1 MVFFLPLPEPDLPD
15 PELPEPVLD
24 LPEEEVVFFFL
35 PVVVLLPLNLI
46 LIPKYG
52 YMAAALV
59 TTLTE
64 VINLI
69 LMRAYIRK
77 IVKFNDIK
85 EVIILLIPSIVM
97 GLILSITRIFIS
109 NIFVLILISIVIY
122 FITLFTLKIVTINE
136 LKEGFKD

>member
-1 MVFFLPLPEPDLPD
+1 MLLLKLEKKYLK
-15 PELPEPVLD
+15 
-24 LPEEEVVFFFL
+24 VVGISATIN
-35 PVVVLLPLNLI
+35 LLLNLV

-85 EVIILLIPSIVM
+85 QVIVLLIPSIVM
-97 GLILSITRIFIS
+97 GLVLSITRIFIS